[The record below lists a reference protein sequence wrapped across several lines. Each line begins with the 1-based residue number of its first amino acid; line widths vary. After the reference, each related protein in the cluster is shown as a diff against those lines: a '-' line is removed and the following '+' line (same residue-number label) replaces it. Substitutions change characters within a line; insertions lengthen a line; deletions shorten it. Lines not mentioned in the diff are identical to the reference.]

1 LKTEKKGD
9 PSMILI
15 NRRVPFLR
23 EPQLPKLT
31 QVESEG

>member
-1 LKTEKKGD
+1 
-9 PSMILI
+9 MILS